1 MKIMSDNQLM
11 TRAAW
16 LYYVGGLNQEAT
28 SKHMG
33 LTRARVNKLLSQA
46 RDTGLVTIA
55 INERDVG
62 LLAEEEVIRAEFG
75 LEFCLTTPKIGLSDV
90 DADAEARIAFSMVGA
105 AAGQYLRDRL
115 SANPEMIIGTGWGR
129 TLAHVSRSLS
139 GVSAPK
145 AKFFS
150 LMGSLS
156 SNSSFSPF
164 EVVHAI
170 AQATGAEGYF
180 LPAPFIADSESDR
193 DVFLSQRVVL
203 ETMELAKRAD
213 LAFVSVGELTETS
226 LLRTQKMISE
236 EEIASLRDLGAVGDT
251 NGIFFDQN
259 GKAVDHDLNRRS
271 VAIGLTL
278 LARTK
283 TVALSAGRR
292 KLSATQAILRS
303 GAIKGLI
310 IDGDSAVHLYQSI
323 QKRK

>member
-1 MKIMSDNQLM
+1 MNMLSDNQQM

-28 SKHMG
+28 SKRMG

-46 RDTGLVTIA
+46 RDTGLVSIV

-62 LLAEEEVIRAEFG
+62 LLAEEEAIRAEFG
-75 LEFCLTTPKIGLSDV
+75 LEFCLTTPKIGLSEV
-90 DADAEARIAFSMVGA
+90 DASTEARIVFSMVGA
-105 AAGQYLRDRL
+105 AAAQYLRDRL
-115 SANPEMIIGTGWGR
+115 TANPELIVGTGWGR
-129 TLAHVSRSLS
+129 TLEHVSRNLS
-139 GVSAPK
+139 GIAAPN

-150 LMGSLS
+150 LMGSLT
-156 SNSSFSPF
+156 SNSSFNPF

-193 DVFLSQRVVL
+193 EVFLSQRGIS

-226 LLRTQKMISE
+226 LLRTQNMISE
-236 EEIASLRDLGAVGDT
+236 EEVTTLRDLGAVGDT

-259 GKAVDHDLNRRS
+259 GKTVDHDLNRRI

-283 TVALSAGRR
+283 TIVLSAGRR
-292 KLSATQAILRS
+292 KLSATMAILRS

-323 QKRK
+323 QKKK